1 MQKRTRQMTGSA
13 WSIQV
18 TLGLLL
24 RKRAWPGWSVHQDW
38 PGPHFELG
46 ELSRSWSLWLQSRTT
61 GMWTVQFSRSVTSNS
76 LPPMDCNMP
85 GFPVHHQLPEL
96 AQSYVHGVGDAIQ
109 PSHPLSLPSPPAFN
123 LCQHLGLFQWVGS
136 LHQVAK
142 VLELQLQHQSF
153 QRRVRVDFLQ
163 GGLVWWGHQWANPEN
178 GTGPRMVLLSNPLQ
192 PTGLCESTHRTQP
205 ALPPPIFYLNREP
218 LKCFALWKG
227 TCLCDAHKGPPR
239 LLASRNAFVQRRSWQ
254 EPAPCRPSTHRY
266 CPKAEDKWHTR
277 TQSLDLL
284 SSAREVTGKLKVIT

>member
-1 MQKRTRQMTGSA
+1 MQKRTWQMMGSA

-46 ELSRSWSLWLQSRTT
+46 ELSRSWSLWLQSMTT
-61 GMWTVQFSRSVTSNS
+61 GMRTVQFSRSVISNS
-76 LPPMDCNMP
+76 LPTMDCSTP

-96 AQSYVHGVGDAIQ
+96 AQSYVHWVGDAIQ

-136 LHQVAK
+136 LHQVAE

-153 QRRVRVDFLQ
+153 QRRVRVDFL
-163 GGLVWWGHQWANPEN
+163 
-178 GTGPRMVLLSNPLQ
+178 
-192 PTGLCESTHRTQP
+192 
-205 ALPPPIFYLNREP
+205 
-218 LKCFALWKG
+218 
-227 TCLCDAHKGPPR
+227 
-239 LLASRNAFVQRRSWQ
+239 
-254 EPAPCRPSTHRY
+254 
-266 CPKAEDKWHTR
+266 
-277 TQSLDLL
+277 
-284 SSAREVTGKLKVIT
+284 